1 MLVGGLGL
9 GAGLLAGC
17 QREMAPGASAD
28 NIIQSKAP
36 STPTEPVTTGRN
48 LSSGRYREVDIV
60 IMRPAGITE
69 PLPVCVAL
77 HADRLAGAKSFLELG
92 VPDMLTKVV
101 QEGSAPFAVAAVDGG
116 NWVGFKDDDPQ
127 RMLFQDLP
135 GWLDYHDLASTPFS
149 VLGISEGAAGA
160 LNMARTPGLSAVAA
174 ISPKL
179 FDNWPDAQDSGMFT
193 DGQKQW
199 EQREP
204 LRHMS
209 EFATL
214 SMGIWCGTED
224 KDFIGPAR
232 RLAENTKAVE
242 ASFSPGGHDNA
253 YWTKVL
259 PEALKFV
266 GSVL

>member
-17 QREMAPGASAD
+17 QREMSPGGQAD
-28 NIIQSKAP
+28 NIIQSKSPTSA
-36 STPTEPVTTGRN
+36 TEPVTTGRN

-60 IMRPAGITE
+60 IMRPAGITD
-69 PLPVCVAL
+69 PLPVCVAM
-77 HADRLAGAKSFLELG
+77 HASSLGGAKSFLELG

-101 QEGSAPFAVAAVDGG
+101 AGGSAPFAVAAVDGG
-116 NWVGFKDDDPQ
+116 DWVGYKDDDPQ
-127 RMLFQDLP
+127 RMLFEDLP

-149 VLGISEGAAGA
+149 VLGISEGGAGA
-160 LNMARTPGLSAVAA
+160 LNMARTPGLSAVAV

-179 FDNWPDAQDSGMFT
+179 YDNWGDAQSSGMFD

-204 LRHMS
+204 LRHMA
-209 EFATL
+209 EFATQKL
-214 SMGIWCGTED
+214 GVWCGTED
-224 KDFIGPAR
+224 RAFIGPAR

-242 ASFSPGGHDNA
+242 AAFTPGGHDED
-253 YWTKVL
+253 YWKSVL